1 MSTHDNLKSLAE
13 AYFEGKISLE
23 EERQLF
29 TFINNNDDKKKQ
41 FYEYEENWKKH
52 YASEDTIKAW
62 QKVYNRMQVA

>member
-29 TFINNNDDKKKQ
+29 AFINDNDDKKKQ
-41 FYEYEENWKKH
+41 FYEYEENWKK
-52 YASEDTIKAW
+52 TL
-62 QKVYNRMQVA
+62 R